1 MIANNFSIPYK
12 EITGDPNLIFEA
24 HPFIGII
31 SNFGVLLWC
40 SSTVILLFSYLLLFK
55 IGSRMALNFL
65 VFSCLITMLLLID
78 DLFMLHDYL
87 LYSIG
92 LNQNYMYGLYSLL
105 FILYVIKLGTYLI
118 HTKHKTFLVLA
129 FLFLGSSVGLDLV
142 FASE

>member
-24 HPFIGII
+24 HRFIGIF
-31 SNFGVLLWC
+31 SNLGVLLWC

-55 IGSRMALNFL
+55 IGSRMTLNFL
-65 VFSCLITMLLLID
+65 VISCLITMLLLID

-105 FILYVIKLGTYLI
+105 FILYFIKLGTYLI
-118 HTKHKTFLVLA
+118 HTKYKTFLVLA